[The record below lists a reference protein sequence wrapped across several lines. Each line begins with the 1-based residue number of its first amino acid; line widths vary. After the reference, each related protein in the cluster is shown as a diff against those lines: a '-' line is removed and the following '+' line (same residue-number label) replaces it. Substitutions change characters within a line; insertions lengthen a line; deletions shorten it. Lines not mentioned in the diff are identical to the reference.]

1 MASPEDAGSS
11 CRVGTPGRDRGSG
24 GARGF
29 GEGSTEGL
37 EERMAGEF
45 GGETLWFWEIWGCKI
60 LSTALLE
67 VQEPSQEGFGGSG
80 PHEKHFWGC
89 RTPSQ
94 GGAGGSEPQEQDLG
108 CRVLSTALSEPFPG
122 QLCEFSAPFP
132 CTFEVL
138 PLFLPPFL
146 SC

>member
-11 CRVGTPGRDRGSG
+11 CRVGTPGTGPGARRGSGIRGREHG
-24 GARGF
+24 GARGTD
-29 GEGSTEGL
+29 G
-37 EERMAGEF
+37 GEF

-60 LSTALLE
+60 PSTALLE

-108 CRVLSTALSEPFPG
+108 CRVLSTALSGPFPG

-138 PLFLPPFL
+138 PPFLPPFL